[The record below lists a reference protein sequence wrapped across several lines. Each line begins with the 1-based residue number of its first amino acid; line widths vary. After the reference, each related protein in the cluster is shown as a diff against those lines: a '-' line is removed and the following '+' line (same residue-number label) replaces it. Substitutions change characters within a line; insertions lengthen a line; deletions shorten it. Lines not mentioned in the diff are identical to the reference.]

1 MCHVSRVVDDIPFSR
16 SRSKTQ
22 KLNLKPSNALQ
33 LRQHL
38 LACSLSNIKTS
49 VTTMGESTAATSMNT
64 GGDVNVVGDAPSI
77 EQLQDELDALNANI
91 TKVGSRIREL
101 KKNNANT
108 SGDTAAMDELTAM
121 IQSLQELKL
130 QAVKKAECI
139 AQVANTSTTTSNS
152 FQRKVFDELMIRKM
166 YIIPSFEIHGG
177 VKGLFDLG
185 PPACSLKVGCL
196 FSIEEVLLWYQ

>member
-1 MCHVSRVVDDIPFSR
+1 MTDNTTATTTAS
-16 SRSKTQ
+16 TE
-22 KLNLKPSNALQ
+22 PS
-33 LRQHL
+33 
-38 LACSLSNIKTS
+38 
-49 VTTMGESTAATSMNT
+49 V
-64 GGDVNVVGDAPSI
+64 

-130 QAVKKAECI
+130 QASQKSEYITKVSSMN
-139 AQVANTSTTTSNS
+139 QNS
-152 FQRKVFDELMIRKM
+152 SSSAATVFHRKVFDDLMIRKM

-185 PPACSLKVGCL
+185 PPACSLKVRVFVFIPCL
-196 FSIEEVLLWYQ
+196 RLKEENIIFAYISQKYLYLTNAFRQR

>member
-1 MCHVSRVVDDIPFSR
+1 MTD
-16 SRSKTQ
+16 T
-22 KLNLKPSNALQ
+22 
-33 LRQHL
+33 
-38 LACSLSNIKTS
+38 T
-49 VTTMGESTAATSMNT
+49 VTTTPASTTEPS
-64 GGDVNVVGDAPSI
+64 VV

-101 KKNNANT
+101 KKKNT

-130 QAVKKAECI
+130 QSSQKSDYITKAVASSSSS
-139 AQVANTSTTTSNS
+139 AAANAVLL
-152 FQRKVFDELMIRKM
+152 FQRKVFDDLMIRKM

-185 PPACSLKVGCL
+185 PPACSLKVRG
-196 FSIEEVLLWYQ
+196 

>member
-1 MCHVSRVVDDIPFSR
+1 MTD
-16 SRSKTQ
+16 TA
-22 KLNLKPSNALQ
+22 PSNATTT
-33 LRQHL
+33 
-38 LACSLSNIKTS
+38 TS
-49 VTTMGESTAATSMNT
+49 A
-64 GGDVNVVGDAPSI
+64 DVPETPTV

-130 QAVKKAECI
+130 QASQKSEYI
-139 AQVANTSTTTSNS
+139 IQVSSTNSSSSNV
-152 FQRKVFDELMIRKM
+152 FQRKVFDDLMIRKM

-185 PPACSLKVGCL
+185 PPACSLKVSYC
-196 FSIEEVLLWYQ
+196 FV

>member
-1 MCHVSRVVDDIPFSR
+1 MTD
-16 SRSKTQ
+16 TA
-22 KLNLKPSNALQ
+22 PSNATTT
-33 LRQHL
+33 
-38 LACSLSNIKTS
+38 TS
-49 VTTMGESTAATSMNT
+49 A
-64 GGDVNVVGDAPSI
+64 DVPETPTV

-130 QAVKKAECI
+130 QASQKSEYI
-139 AQVANTSTTTSNS
+139 IQVSSTNSSSSNV
-152 FQRKVFDELMIRKM
+152 FQRKVFDDLMIRKM

-185 PPACSLKVGCL
+185 PPACSLKV
-196 FSIEEVLLWYQ
+196 S

>member
-1 MCHVSRVVDDIPFSR
+1 MTDTAP
-16 SRSKTQ
+16 
-22 KLNLKPSNALQ
+22 LNATTT
-33 LRQHL
+33 
-38 LACSLSNIKTS
+38 TS
-49 VTTMGESTAATSMNT
+49 V
-64 GGDVNVVGDAPSI
+64 DVPETPTV

-130 QAVKKAECI
+130 QASQKSEYI
-139 AQVANTSTTTSNS
+139 IQVSSTNSSSSNV
-152 FQRKVFDELMIRKM
+152 FQRKVFDDLMIRKM

-185 PPACSLKVGCL
+185 PPACSLKV
-196 FSIEEVLLWYQ
+196 S

>member
-1 MCHVSRVVDDIPFSR
+1 MTDTAP
-16 SRSKTQ
+16 
-22 KLNLKPSNALQ
+22 LNATTTT
-33 LRQHL
+33 
-38 LACSLSNIKTS
+38 TS
-49 VTTMGESTAATSMNT
+49 V
-64 GGDVNVVGDAPSI
+64 DVPETPTV

-130 QAVKKAECI
+130 QASQKSEYI
-139 AQVANTSTTTSNS
+139 IQVSSTNSSSSNV
-152 FQRKVFDELMIRKM
+152 FQRKVFDDLMIRKM

-185 PPACSLKVGCL
+185 PPACSLKV
-196 FSIEEVLLWYQ
+196 S

>member
-1 MCHVSRVVDDIPFSR
+1 MTDTAP
-16 SRSKTQ
+16 
-22 KLNLKPSNALQ
+22 LNATTTT
-33 LRQHL
+33 
-38 LACSLSNIKTS
+38 TS
-49 VTTMGESTAATSMNT
+49 A
-64 GGDVNVVGDAPSI
+64 DVPETPTV

-130 QAVKKAECI
+130 QASQKSEYI
-139 AQVANTSTTTSNS
+139 IQVSSTNSSSSNV
-152 FQRKVFDELMIRKM
+152 FQRKVFDDLMIRKM

-185 PPACSLKVGCL
+185 PPACSLKVSYC
-196 FSIEEVLLWYQ
+196 FV

>member
-1 MCHVSRVVDDIPFSR
+1 MKV
-16 SRSKTQ
+16 
-22 KLNLKPSNALQ
+22 
-33 LRQHL
+33 L
-38 LACSLSNIKTS
+38 LPLTC
-49 VTTMGESTAATSMNT
+49 
-64 GGDVNVVGDAPSI
+64 APSI
-77 EQLQDELDALNANI
+77 EQLQDDLDALNANI

-108 SGDTAAMDELTAM
+108 SSDMAAMDELTAM
-121 IQSLQELKL
+121 IQSLQDLKL
-130 QAVKKAECI
+130 QAAQKAECI

-196 FSIEEVLLWYQ
+196 FSIEGVLRWNQ

>member
-1 MCHVSRVVDDIPFSR
+1 MTDTAP
-16 SRSKTQ
+16 
-22 KLNLKPSNALQ
+22 LNATTTT
-33 LRQHL
+33 
-38 LACSLSNIKTS
+38 TS
-49 VTTMGESTAATSMNT
+49 A
-64 GGDVNVVGDAPSI
+64 DVPETPTV

-130 QAVKKAECI
+130 QASQKSEYI
-139 AQVANTSTTTSNS
+139 IQVSSTNSSSSNV
-152 FQRKVFDELMIRKM
+152 FQRKVFDDLMIRKM

-185 PPACSLKVGCL
+185 PPACSLKV
-196 FSIEEVLLWYQ
+196 S

>member
-1 MCHVSRVVDDIPFSR
+1 MADSAPA
-16 SRSKTQ
+16 TT
-22 KLNLKPSNALQ
+22 P
-33 LRQHL
+33 
-38 LACSLSNIKTS
+38 TS
-49 VTTMGESTAATSMNT
+49 AEAGGAAAT
-64 GGDVNVVGDAPSI
+64 PSV

-108 SGDTAAMDELTAM
+108 SGDTVAMDELTTM

-130 QAVKKAECI
+130 QASQKSEYI
-139 AQVANTSTTTSNS
+139 IQVSSLNNNTSSSST
-152 FQRKVFDELMIRKM
+152 FQRKVFDDLMIRKM

-185 PPACSLKVGCL
+185 PPACSLKVSDG
-196 FSIEEVLLWYQ
+196 F

>member
-1 MCHVSRVVDDIPFSR
+1 MTDAAP
-16 SRSKTQ
+16 
-22 KLNLKPSNALQ
+22 LNATTT
-33 LRQHL
+33 
-38 LACSLSNIKTS
+38 TS
-49 VTTMGESTAATSMNT
+49 A
-64 GGDVNVVGDAPSI
+64 DVPETPTV

-130 QAVKKAECI
+130 QASQKSEYI
-139 AQVANTSTTTSNS
+139 IQVSSTNSSSSNV
-152 FQRKVFDELMIRKM
+152 FQRKVFDDLMIRKM

-185 PPACSLKVGCL
+185 PPACSLKV
-196 FSIEEVLLWYQ
+196 S

>member
-1 MCHVSRVVDDIPFSR
+1 MS
-16 SRSKTQ
+16 
-22 KLNLKPSNALQ
+22 
-33 LRQHL
+33 
-38 LACSLSNIKTS
+38 
-49 VTTMGESTAATSMNT
+49 ESTAATNMTT
-64 GGDVNVVGDAPSI
+64 GGDVNVVGGAPSI

-130 QAVKKAECI
+130 PAAQKAECI
-139 AQVANTSTTTSNS
+139 AQVANTSTTPANS

-185 PPACSLKVGCL
+185 PPACSLKVMHIITLIDDSRHRRYDRSDG
-196 FSIEEVLLWYQ
+196 

>member
-1 MCHVSRVVDDIPFSR
+1 MTDTAP
-16 SRSKTQ
+16 
-22 KLNLKPSNALQ
+22 LND
-33 LRQHL
+33 
-38 LACSLSNIKTS
+38 
-49 VTTMGESTAATSMNT
+49 TTATSA
-64 GGDVNVVGDAPSI
+64 DVPETPTV

-130 QAVKKAECI
+130 QASQKSEYI
-139 AQVANTSTTTSNS
+139 IQVSSTNSSSSNV
-152 FQRKVFDELMIRKM
+152 FQRKVFDDLMIRKM

-185 PPACSLKVGCL
+185 PPACSLKV
-196 FSIEEVLLWYQ
+196 S

>member
-1 MCHVSRVVDDIPFSR
+1 MPETPTV
-16 SRSKTQ
+16 
-22 KLNLKPSNALQ
+22 
-33 LRQHL
+33 
-38 LACSLSNIKTS
+38 
-49 VTTMGESTAATSMNT
+49 
-64 GGDVNVVGDAPSI
+64 

-130 QAVKKAECI
+130 QASQKSEYI
-139 AQVANTSTTTSNS
+139 IQVSSTNSSSSNV
-152 FQRKVFDELMIRKM
+152 FQRKVFDDLMIRKM

-185 PPACSLKVGCL
+185 PPACSLKV
-196 FSIEEVLLWYQ
+196 S

>member
-1 MCHVSRVVDDIPFSR
+1 MTDTAP
-16 SRSKTQ
+16 
-22 KLNLKPSNALQ
+22 LNATTT
-33 LRQHL
+33 
-38 LACSLSNIKTS
+38 TS
-49 VTTMGESTAATSMNT
+49 A
-64 GGDVNVVGDAPSI
+64 DVPETPTV

-130 QAVKKAECI
+130 QASQKSEYI
-139 AQVANTSTTTSNS
+139 IQVSSTNSSSSNV
-152 FQRKVFDELMIRKM
+152 FQRKVFDDLMIRKM

-185 PPACSLKVGCL
+185 PPACSLKV
-196 FSIEEVLLWYQ
+196 S